1 MNGLGKVVVTVV
13 AAVVL
18 VGCGTKLKKAEE
30 VDPPSGTYES
40 SLYEGYLGQSKSEFG
55 EGDYRSSDLWAVR
68 AISAAEGN
76 DTGPETLD
84 RWRLPEDKA
93 AEFSSARSRLIA
105 ALGEG
110 AAQKMPRE
118 AATAQV
124 NFDCWLQEQR
134 AAENFQPDDIAACRD
149 GFYTAL
155 AALEKKP
162 VAAVKPE
169 PKIAPLEFVIYFDLD
184 SAKIDEKSKAV
195 IFEAEAASRRL
206 KGSKITVGG
215 HTDTLGSVEHNQ
227 VLSELRA
234 GAVAKVLTE
243 DGYPAT
249 RIETEGFGQKVLAV
263 PTDDQVYEPANRRA
277 VIYVQPE

>member
-13 AAVVL
+13 AAGVL

-40 SLYEGYLGQSKSEFG
+40 SLYEGYLGQSKSEYN

-68 AISAAEGN
+68 AIAAAEGN
-76 DTGPETLD
+76 DAGPESLD
-84 RWRLPEDKA
+84 RWSLPPEQA
-93 AEFSSARSRLIA
+93 EEFSSARSRLVA

-110 AAQKMPRE
+110 AARKMPRE
-118 AATAQV
+118 AAAAQV

-134 AAENFQPDDIAACRD
+134 DAENFQPDDIAACRD
-149 GFYTAL
+149 GFYTSL

-169 PKIAPLEFVIYFDLD
+169 PKVSPLEFVIYFDLD
-184 SAKIDEKSKAV
+184 SAKLDEKSKAV

-215 HTDTLGSVEHNQ
+215 HTDTLGSVQHNQ

-234 GAVAKVLTE
+234 DAVAKLLTA

-249 RIETEGFGQKVLAV
+249 RIETEGFGQKQLAV
-263 PTDDQVYEPANRRA
+263 PTADETYEPANRRA
-277 VIYVQPE
+277 VIYVQP